1 MKKNEDELISDV
13 KIEAISKSIQKE
25 TAAMNFSSGD
35 YIKLVNSIL
44 EFTVNQKKSIELDTY
59 HNLSNKVKY
68 KLPIET
74 KNLFIREFRKSDT
87 KLLKKWLEDD
97 ENKMFLLS
105 TTISDS
111 LNLEDLHDDNKTIF
125 AIITLKDSTP
135 IGTMALLNIDR
146 VNKKAEMRKLI
157 GDKNFRGK
165 GYAKEASEVW
175 LLYSTQ
181 TIGLNKIYISTFE
194 TNIHNI
200 SLNRQLGFKIE
211 GYLRKEI
218 IIDNIEHDI
227 LRMAYFK

>member
-1 MKKNEDELISDV
+1 MKKNEEELIGDV
-13 KIEAISKSIQKE
+13 KIEVISKSIQKE
-25 TAAMNFSSGD
+25 TVSMNFSSGD

-44 EFTVNQKKSIELDTY
+44 GFTVYQKKNIEIDTN
-59 HNLSNKVKY
+59 HQLSKTINH
-68 KLPIET
+68 KLPLET
-74 KNLFIREFRKSDT
+74 KNLFIREFRKSDI
-87 KLLKKWLEDD
+87 KLLRKWLEDD
-97 ENKMFLLS
+97 ESKLFLLS

-111 LNLEDLHDDNKTIF
+111 LNLEELHYDNNTNLG
-125 AIITLKDSTP
+125 IITLKDSTP
-135 IGTMALLNIDR
+135 IGAMALLNIDR

-175 LLYSTQ
+175 LLYSTL
-181 TIGLNKIYISTFE
+181 TLGLNKIYISTFE